1 MSTVSSKSVKMP
13 EIKWE
18 DEKTTAADDDLFGEA
33 SAEQESTSEFADLL
47 AREKTSGKRP
57 PAIFVGQKIAGKVLL
72 IHPDHNDVMVD
83 LGGGKLTGVIE
94 KSELFD
100 AETGSLIVQVGD
112 AIEAFVVSKQGDEV
126 LLSYKMNA
134 ALKSLEDLEMAQAKK
149 IPVKAKVLKAVKGG
163 FEVSVLGKVGFCPIS
178 KIDSRFVEGGQDY
191 VGKDFEFLVEKVE
204 GKGRNIVLNRSALL
218 KLKAEEKAR
227 QVLESLKGDPE
238 KIWTGTVK
246 ELRDFG
252 AFIDIGGVDGLC
264 HVSELAHGRV
274 AKASDV
280 VSVGTQVQ
288 VKVLKVEQDAQ
299 GRPKISLSMKA
310 TSQDPW
316 ERIDAFAVAG
326 KTYSGTVVN
335 LMPFG
340 AFVELAPGIEG
351 LVHVS
356 EMSWT
361 KRIHHP
367 SDVLKI
373 GEKVTVLVKEV
384 DRAHKR
390 IGLTMKAIDE
400 DPWHG
405 VEKLAGAVIQGT
417 VERLRPFGAIVT
429 LKEGLSGL
437 VPLSTLKKRFGEA
450 YKQPATPGKTLEV
463 QVLEIDQENRKV
475 LLSLTGLEGED
486 DDRSHYAAYLAAEK
500 AATGGVS
507 TQDGPSSQGAGK
519 GATSQAGTFGAL
531 LSAKLQQKK

>member
-1 MSTVSSKSVKMP
+1 MNTTNSKSANFP
-13 EIKWE
+13 AIQWE
-18 DEKTTAADDDLFGEA
+18 DDKSGSGDEDLFGDKPTDEGD
-33 SAEQESTSEFADLL
+33 SSEFANLL
-47 AREKTSGKRP
+47 AHEKSSGKRP
-57 PAIFVGQKIAGKVLL
+57 QSILVGQRIRGQVLL
-72 IHPDHNDVMVD
+72 IKPDHNDVMVD

-94 KSELFD
+94 KAELLD
-100 AETGSLIVQVGD
+100 PETGTVIVKVGD
-112 AIEAFVVSKQGDEV
+112 PIEAFVVSKQGDEV

-149 IPVKAKVLKAVKGG
+149 IPVKARVLKAVKGG

-178 KIDSRFVEGGQDY
+178 KIDSRFVEGGQEY
-191 VGKDFEFLVEKVE
+191 IGKEYEFLVEKVE

-218 KLKAEEKAR
+218 KQKAEEKTR
-227 QVLESLKGDPE
+227 QVVESLKSEPE

-252 AFIDIGGVDGLC
+252 AFIDLGGAEGLC

-280 VSVGTQVQ
+280 VSVGAQVR

-316 ERIDAFAVAG
+316 ERIDDFAVAG
-326 KTYSGTVVN
+326 KTYRGAVVN

-340 AFVELAPGIEG
+340 AFVELAPGVEG
-351 LVHVS
+351 LIHVS

-367 SDVLKI
+367 SDVLKV
-373 GEKVTVLVKEV
+373 GDQVTVFVKDL

-390 IGLTMKAIDE
+390 IALSMKSIED

-405 VEKLAGAVIQGT
+405 VDKLVGSVVQGT
-417 VERLRPFGAIVT
+417 VERLKPFGAIVT

-450 YKQPATPGKTLEV
+450 YKQPATPGKTIEV
-463 QVLEIDQENRKV
+463 QVLQVDHENRKV
-475 LLSLTGLEGED
+475 LLSLTGLEDED

-500 AATGGVS
+500 AAAAAL
-507 TQDGPSSQGAGK
+507 TQANEAGSAGSAQGASAPSG
-519 GATSQAGTFGAL
+519 SFGAL
-531 LSAKLQQKK
+531 LSAKLKQKK